1 MAQATARDIMTTDVA
16 CIAPDT
22 SVRRAAEIMLA
33 RRVSGL
39 PVIDDE
45 GRLAGIVTEGDLMR
59 RAELRNAPWP
69 GGESGER
76 AGAGHEAYIRS
87 HSWRARDVMTA
98 AVASV
103 PEEAPLS
110 HIAALFDRLD
120 IKRVPVVRDARVVG
134 IVSRSDLLRAIV
146 SAPLDRTAAGDAAI
160 RLAILARL
168 REDIG
173 LAGPVPGVD
182 VAGGL
187 VHLRGS
193 VRSQA
198 ERDAV
203 RVVVEGV
210 RGVVGIEDHL
220 DVVGV
225 APGDD
230 R

>member
-59 RAELRNAPWP
+59 RAELRHAPWP
-69 GGESGER
+69 AGEAGGH
-76 AGAGHEAYIRS
+76 AGNGHEAYVRS
-87 HSWRARDVMTA
+87 HSWRAGDIMTA
-98 AVASV
+98 PVVSV
-103 PEEAPLS
+103 PEEAPLFD
-110 HIAALFDRLD
+110 IAALFDRLD

-134 IVSRSDLLRAIV
+134 IVSRADLLRAIV
-146 SAPLDRTAAGDAAI
+146 SAPLDCTAAGDAAI
-160 RLAILARL
+160 RLGVLTRL
-168 REDIG
+168 REDIC
-173 LAGPVPGVD
+173 LAGPVPHVE
-182 VAGGL
+182 VAGGV

-193 VRSQA
+193 VGSRA
-198 ERDAV
+198 EHDAV
-203 RVVVEGV
+203 RVAVEGV
-210 RGVVGIEDHL
+210 RGVAGIEDHL
-220 DVVGV
+220 DVAEAG
-225 APGDD
+225 PGDG

>member
-22 SVRRAAEIMLA
+22 SVRRAAEVMLA

-59 RAELRNAPWP
+59 RAELGNAPSP
-69 GGESGER
+69 GADSGGR
-76 AGAGHEAYIRS
+76 AGNRHEAYVRS
-87 HSWRARDVMTA
+87 HSWRVRDVMTA

-103 PEEAPLS
+103 AEDTPLS
-110 HIAALFDRLD
+110 EIAALFDRLD
-120 IKRVPVVRDARVVG
+120 IKRVPVVDDARVVG

-160 RLAILARL
+160 RLGILARL
-168 REDIG
+168 REDLR
-173 LAGPVPGVD
+173 LAGPIPGVE
-182 VAGGL
+182 VEGGV

-210 RGVVGIEDHL
+210 RGVAGIEDHL

-225 APGDD
+225 VPGDD

>member
-1 MAQATARDIMTTDVA
+1 MARATARDIMTTDVA

-45 GRLAGIVTEGDLMR
+45 GRIAGIVTEGDLMR

-69 GGESGER
+69 GDEAGDRS
-76 AGAGHEAYIRS
+76 GAGHEAYIRS
-87 HSWRARDVMTA
+87 HSWRAGDVMTA
-98 AVASV
+98 AVVSV

-120 IKRVPVVRDARVVG
+120 IKRVPVVRDARLVG

-146 SAPLDRTAAGDAAI
+146 SAPLDRTAAGDTAI
-160 RLAILARL
+160 RLGILARL

-173 LAGPVPGVD
+173 LAGPVPSVEVEGGV
-182 VAGGL
+182 

-210 RGVVGIEDHL
+210 RGVAGIEDHL